1 MQKNVINLCIPIVS
15 RIFFTCSPWWNG
27 IDWLTITQPSVAGS
41 NVGMAEEN
49 VEKTPSFPV
58 LNHSFLVES
67 LFGRTQLLK
76 LIRFRILLVKTSPND
91 RSSTPSFGADVSS
104 NARAHCKIWPPMPSP
119 FAKNLPGSY
128 LAPNGPTLVDL
139 VDRHGPAWKYLAMN
153 SDVCLPRWQ
162 NPERSGNHK
171 NCGVY
176 FNIIWT
182 LCNQKW
188 VFHPKTWDP
197 MYLGTNI
204 FGFTSSASQTQGNWT
219 DQKLMEKQ
227 WWKPWIFTWSP
238 LSDIHPRFVQSSH
251 LVLHL
256 HFKSAVKSSKI
267 LWEKL

>member
-1 MQKNVINLCIPIVS
+1 MWFTNWGGTLQKNVINLCIPIVS

-139 VDRHGPAWKYLAMN
+139 VDRHGPA
-153 SDVCLPRWQ
+153 
-162 NPERSGNHK
+162 
-171 NCGVY
+171 
-176 FNIIWT
+176 
-182 LCNQKW
+182 
-188 VFHPKTWDP
+188 
-197 MYLGTNI
+197 
-204 FGFTSSASQTQGNWT
+204 
-219 DQKLMEKQ
+219 
-227 WWKPWIFTWSP
+227 
-238 LSDIHPRFVQSSH
+238 
-251 LVLHL
+251 
-256 HFKSAVKSSKI
+256 
-267 LWEKL
+267 